1 MHTYF
6 AAQAVSQP
14 NRSMSQITNKLYIR
28 VDFFK
33 CLQNSL
39 SLKPNASFD
48 RTSSLQELVGDQTLI
63 SCWLYGK
70 MGVGMWMMC
79 LGGLGARWGLG
90 WFEESGGD
98 SDEVELRSE
107 EVEEVQSW
115 EVLGKQE
122 RFSGEGENASDSD
135 MSDGD
140 GVVGGVSMDGIGW
153 SLKQAD
159 S

>member
-1 MHTYF
+1 
-6 AAQAVSQP
+6 
-14 NRSMSQITNKLYIR
+14 
-28 VDFFK
+28 
-33 CLQNSL
+33 
-39 SLKPNASFD
+39 
-48 RTSSLQELVGDQTLI
+48 
-63 SCWLYGK
+63 
-70 MGVGMWMMC
+70 MWMMC
-79 LGGLGARWGLG
+79 LGGLGALWGLG

-98 SDEVELRSE
+98 SDEVELRS
-107 EVEEVQSW
+107 VVQSW
-115 EVLGKQE
+115 EVVVGKEE

>member
-1 MHTYF
+1 MFAKFVVSETLMHL
-6 AAQAVSQP
+6 S
-14 NRSMSQITNKLYIR
+14 IELLY
-28 VDFFK
+28 K
-33 CLQNSL
+33 SW
-39 SLKPNASFD
+39 
-48 RTSSLQELVGDQTLI
+48 DQTLI

-79 LGGLGARWGLG
+79 LGGLGGRWGLG
-90 WFEESGGD
+90 GLGWVGD

-107 EVEEVQSW
+107 AEELVVQSW
-115 EVLGKQE
+115 EVGKQE
-122 RFSGEGENASDSD
+122 TGDIAFSGENASDSD
-135 MSDGD
+135 KSDGD